1 MDPMQ
6 PMQLFPL
13 AQPIPSLQPF
23 GGFIFVPGVFSSVEE
38 GNDYLSSLDSD
49 TRDYV
54 IKHTGEFSSKADIID
69 CVNKLHGE
77 S

>member
-1 MDPMQ
+1 MDPTL
-6 PMQLFPL
+6 PIPL
-13 AQPIPSLQPF
+13 GQPIPSLQPF

-38 GNDYLSSLDSD
+38 GNDYLNSLDSD

-54 IKHTGEFSSKADIID
+54 LKHTSEFSSKMDIID

>member
-1 MDPMQ
+1 MDPI
-6 PMQLFPL
+6 L
-13 AQPIPSLQPF
+13 PIAMSQANPTTQPF
-23 GGFIFVPGVFSSVEE
+23 GGFIFVPGVFASVDE

-69 CVNKLHGE
+69 CVNRLHGE